1 MPKKTEPFTTSA
13 AQLAASAP
21 GSGPGSA
28 PEPASRI
35 PAPGPDAP
43 TDQAPG
49 VAAVAAKGGE
59 GGRGG
64 DGSELSDG
72 LGPENS
78 EDKGGLSRDASVQ
91 NFAAPKEGSGAAT
104 ATGASLDFDTKE
116 KNVRRGF
123 GLSEDGIRE
132 LRQRHLVQGVDWDYK
147 NRAVCYSRRG
157 VETLRA
163 AIAAGTQKTDAAPSA
178 PSPAQLE
185 PLKEDV
191 PVTLIVWKA
200 KLPNGRQ
207 ILAHL
212 AGADADNKPEAR
224 FRVVVRHPEKF
235 IKGMEIPCRPLD
247 QTGTLYELAAPEPRR
262 KGRMPA

>member
-1 MPKKTEPFTTSA
+1 MPKKIEPFTTSE

-21 GSGPGSA
+21 GSGPGEA

-49 VAAVAAKGGE
+49 VADVAAKGVEE
-59 GGRGG
+59 GRWG
-64 DGSELSDG
+64 DVSELSDG

-78 EDKGGLSRDASVQ
+78 EDKGGLARDASPQ
-91 NFAAPKEGSGAAT
+91 NFAAPKEGS
-104 ATGASLDFDTKE
+104 GASLDFDTKE

-123 GLSEDGIRE
+123 GLSKDGIRE
-132 LRQRHLVQGVDWDYK
+132 LRQRHLVQGIDWDYK

-178 PSPAQLE
+178 PSTAQLE

-191 PVTLIVWKA
+191 PVTLIVWKGR
-200 KLPNGRQ
+200 LPNGRQ